1 MMKQRSSSSSLVDA
15 SSILA
20 FARWIFC
27 LFILVCASSVPLSAH
42 AQETD
47 QPGTRPIG
55 ELIGIVDIASV
66 LQQSDAI
73 AIIRKAIDEQNTL
86 FQSEISQEEVELR
99 NAEKQ
104 LNEDKTSIS
113 KEEFE
118 VRLAGFEERVIRL
131 QRQIQVQKNGF
142 DRAYTEAQ
150 ERLEKELLLIIS
162 AIAKERGFA
171 MVLQS
176 KDAVVYDTSLDISE
190 EALARLNAQTKNLKI
205 TLERRDQPD
214 G

>member
-1 MMKQRSSSSSLVDA
+1 
-15 SSILA
+15 LA

-27 LFILVCASSVPLSAH
+27 LFILVCASSVPLSAY

-73 AIIRKAIDEQNTL
+73 TIIRKAIDEQNTL

-131 QRQIQVQKNGF
+131 QRQIQAQKNGF